1 MIDWNSQLAKGHNGV
16 PPYRVFKYTV
26 QPPPA
31 KGERLSQAAYR
42 RHVDN
47 AFWHVDGG
55 WLNDRNMG
63 INGVKATRRYRL
75 EWEARS
81 AGENSRLREM
91 PEDWTGKYIK
101 FSDGLKVI
109 EPGAVHSLG
118 VFEKHYQFRELVA
131 IIEIQF

>member
-1 MIDWNSQLAKGHNGV
+1 MNDRNRQLAKGHNGV
-16 PPYRVFKYTV
+16 NSRRVFTYTV
-26 QPPPA
+26 SPPPA
-31 KGERLSQAAYR
+31 KGERLSQVAYR

-55 WLNDRNMG
+55 WLNDRGN

-75 EWEARS
+75 EWEAQS
-81 AGENSRLREM
+81 DGESLREM
-91 PEDWTGKYIK
+91 PEDWTGKYLK

-118 VFEKHYQFRELVA
+118 VFEKNYHFRELVA